1 MGRNLFLKMTK
12 VGYDEV
18 VEERCASRGME
29 VRVGIRIRVVIVL
42 IEEKKGIIAIGFGDQ
57 CWDLRSLGV
66 LIISFLS

>member
-1 MGRNLFLKMTK
+1 MTK

-18 VEERCASRGME
+18 VEERYASRGME